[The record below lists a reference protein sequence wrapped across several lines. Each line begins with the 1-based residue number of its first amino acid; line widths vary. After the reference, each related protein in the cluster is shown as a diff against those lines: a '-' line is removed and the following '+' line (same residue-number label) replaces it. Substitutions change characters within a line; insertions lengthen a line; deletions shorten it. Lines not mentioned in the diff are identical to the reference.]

1 MGFFLVMKAELVRT
15 FIIMRRYWFST
26 VMGIAIGYGMLMML
40 IFGFMSGS
48 DSLEDGTSVANEV
61 GTAFESKAADRGFA
75 MNATESALGLM
86 LGMFAFGIVG
96 LFTAGLQ
103 GMARTGELEQVC
115 LSPHGLVTNFLARSF
130 VASVNSIFTWCIL
143 LVLISWSVDSQLHVD
158 FIPLV
163 ALLFLTYFNL
173 IGFGFMMGGLVLVFK
188 QIGQVAMIIR
198 LAFIAIPLF
207 VSESIYTWDV
217 EDNPFL
223 YFVRG
228 LLHVVPSADA
238 AICLKMVL
246 VGGEGYSIFAHPSF
260 FWLIVNGVLW
270 TGIGISCFHYLEN
283 WSRQKGTLGA
293 Y

>member
-15 FIIMRRYWFST
+15 LIIMRRYWFST
-26 VMGIAIGYGMLMML
+26 IIGIAIGYGMLMAL
-40 IFGFMSGS
+40 IFGFMNSS
-48 DSLEDGTSVANEV
+48 DKHSDVGEVASEV
-61 GTAFESKAADRGFA
+61 GAALESRAADNGFA
-75 MNATESALGLM
+75 VNATESALGFM

-143 LVLISWSVDSQLHVD
+143 LMLISYSVDSQLHLD
-158 FIPLV
+158 FVPLV

-198 LAFIAIPLF
+198 LAFIGIPLF
-207 VSESIYTWDV
+207 VSESIYDWDV
-217 EDNPFL
+217 KANPFL
-223 YFVRG
+223 LIVRG
-228 LLHVVPSADA
+228 LLHIVPSADA

-246 VGGEGYSIFAHPSF
+246 VGGSGYSIFTHPSF
-260 FWLIVNGVLW
+260 FWLIVNGVVW
-270 TGIGISCFHYLEN
+270 TMIGIACFHYLEN

>member
-1 MGFFLVMKAELVRT
+1 MGFFLVMKAELVRS
-15 FIIMRRYWFST
+15 FIIMRRYWFAT
-26 VMGIAIGYGMLMML
+26 VMGIIIGYGVLLTL
-40 IFGFMSGS
+40 IYGFMSTNDEPG
-48 DSLEDGTSVANEV
+48 DAASVASEV
-61 GTAFESKAADRGFA
+61 GTALESRAADRGFA
-75 MNATESALGLM
+75 VNATESALGFM

-130 VASVNSIFTWCIL
+130 VASVSSIFTWCIL
-143 LVLISWSVDSQLHVD
+143 LVLISRTVKSELFLDIV
-158 FIPLV
+158 PLV

-188 QIGQVAMIIR
+188 QTGQVAMIIR
-198 LAFIAIPLF
+198 LAFIGIPLF
-207 VSESIYTWDV
+207 VSEKIYDWDV
-217 EDNPFL
+217 AANPFL
-223 YFVRG
+223 LIVRG
-228 LLHVVPSADA
+228 FLHIIPSADA

-246 VGGEGYSIFAHPSF
+246 VGGEGFGIFAHPSF
-260 FWLIVNGVLW
+260 FWLICNGVFW
-270 TGIGISCFHYLEN
+270 TGLGIMCFKYLEN

>member
-1 MGFFLVMKAELVRT
+1 MGFFLVMKAELVRS

-26 VMGIAIGYGMLMML
+26 LMGIVIGYGLLMGL
-40 IFGFMSGS
+40 ILGFMGS
-48 DSLEDGTSVANEV
+48 DSKDEESVATQV
-61 GTAFESKAADRGFA
+61 GTALESKASSTGFA
-75 MNATESALGLM
+75 VDATESALGFM

-96 LFTAGLQ
+96 MFTAGLQ

-130 VASVNSIFTWCIL
+130 VASVNSILTWCIL
-143 LVLISWSVDSQLHVD
+143 LFLISRTVQSQIYVD
-158 FIPLV
+158 FVPLV

-173 IGFGFMMGGLVLVFK
+173 IGFGFMMGGMVLVFK
-188 QIGQVAMIIR
+188 QIGQVAMIVR
-198 LAFIAIPLF
+198 LAFIGIPLF
-207 VSESIYTWDV
+207 VSEKIYEWDV
-217 EDNPFL
+217 AANPFL
-223 YFVRG
+223 LFVRG

-246 VGGEGYSIFAHPSF
+246 VGGEGMAIFAHPSF
-260 FWLIVNGVLW
+260 YWLIGNGVLW
-270 TGIGISCFHYLEN
+270 TGVGIICFRFLEN

>member
-15 FIIMRRYWFST
+15 FIIMRRYWFAT
-26 VMGIAIGYGMLMML
+26 VMGLVIGYGILLTL
-40 IFGFMSGS
+40 IYGFMGAGGNA
-48 DSLEDGTSVANEV
+48 DDAASVATEV
-61 GTAFESKAADRGFA
+61 GTALENRAANQGFA
-75 MNATESALGLM
+75 MDATESALGFM

-130 VASVNSIFTWCIL
+130 VASVNSILTWCVL
-143 LVLISWSVDSQLHVD
+143 LYLISRTVQSELHLD
-158 FIPLV
+158 FVPLV
-163 ALLFLTYFNL
+163 TLLFLTYFNL

-198 LAFIAIPLF
+198 LAFIGIPLF
-207 VSESIYTWDV
+207 VSESIYDWDV
-217 EDNPFL
+217 AGNPFL
-223 YFVRG
+223 WVIRLF
-228 LLHVVPSADA
+228 LHFVPSADA
-238 AICLKMVL
+238 AICLKLVL
-246 VGGEGYSIFAHPSF
+246 VGGKGYGIFAHPSF
-260 FWLIVNGVLW
+260 FWLIGNGTLW
-270 TGIGISCFHYLEN
+270 TFIGIACFHYLEN

>member
-26 VMGIAIGYGMLMML
+26 LMGIAIGYGMLIVL
-40 IFGFMSGS
+40 IYGFMSAS
-48 DSLEDGTSVANEV
+48 PEDASSMATDV
-61 GTAFESKAADRGFA
+61 GTAIESRASDRGFA
-75 MNATESALGLM
+75 VNATESALGLM

-96 LFTAGLQ
+96 MFTAGLQ

-130 VASVNSIFTWCIL
+130 VASVNSILTWCVL
-143 LVLISWSVDSQLHVD
+143 LFLISRTVESQLYVD
-158 FIPLV
+158 FVPLI

-207 VSESIYTWDV
+207 VSERIYSWDV
-217 EDNPFL
+217 EANPFL

-246 VGGEGYSIFAHPSF
+246 VGGEGYGIFAHPSF
-260 FWLIVNGVLW
+260 FWLIVNGVFW
-270 TGIGISCFHYLEN
+270 TAIGIACFHYLEN